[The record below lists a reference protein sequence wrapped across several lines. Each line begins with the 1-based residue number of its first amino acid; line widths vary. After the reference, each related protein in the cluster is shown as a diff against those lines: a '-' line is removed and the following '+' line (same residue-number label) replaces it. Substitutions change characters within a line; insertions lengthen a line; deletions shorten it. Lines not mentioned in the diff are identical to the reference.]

1 MVSVR
6 SFLHACE
13 RFFGYLADVQP
24 KWLAA
29 ASFLLVVNLI
39 LRSRAWHNILRA
51 SYPDSNV
58 RARDAA
64 AAYMIGVGVNTFAP
78 ARGGDLVKVYVIDQ
92 KVEEANAP
100 TTVATLIVETIFDF
114 FAGGTLLAWAYATGA
129 IPRLPEIPHAP
140 VFEFSLIARHETAAA
155 IIALVVIAAGF
166 VAVRWASHH
175 VRRFWARV
183 EQGVAI
189 LRTPSR
195 YLWTVV
201 PYQALGWG
209 CRIASAYYMLEA
221 FNVEPTIRRA
231 LLVVAVGVVSTML
244 PFTPGGAGA
253 QQALLAIVLAGAASS
268 AEILAFSV
276 GNQAVATVT
285 SALVGVLAML
295 IVFRHVRVSRLRTH
309 AATTPEPEPR

>member
-6 SFLHACE
+6 AFLDACQ
-13 RFFGYLADVQP
+13 RFLGNLADVQP
-24 KWLAA
+24 KWLATA
-29 ASFLLVVNLI
+29 AMFLVINLI
-39 LRSRAWHNILRA
+39 LRSRGWHNILRA
-51 SYPDSNV
+51 AYPDSRI

-78 ARGGDLVKVYVIDQ
+78 ARGGDVVKVYVIDQ

-100 TTVATLIVETIFDF
+100 TTAATLVVETIFDF
-114 FAGGTLLAWAYATGA
+114 FAGGALLAWAYTTGA

-155 IIALVVIAAGF
+155 IVGAALIIVGVI
-166 VAVRWASHH
+166 AVRWASHH

-183 EQGVAI
+183 EQGVSI

-195 YLWTVV
+195 YLRSVV

-276 GNQAVATVT
+276 GNQAVSTVT
-285 SALVGVLAML
+285 SGLVGVLAML
-295 IVFRHVRVSRLRTH
+295 IVFRHIRVGRLRTH

>member
-6 SFLHACE
+6 SFLHACQ
-13 RFFGYLADVQP
+13 RFLGHLADVQA
-24 KWLAA
+24 KWLAVA
-29 ASFLLVVNLI
+29 ALLLAVNLM
-39 LRSRAWHNILRA
+39 LRSRGWQNILRA
-51 SYPDSNV
+51 AYPDS
-58 RARDAA
+58 RIRLRDAA

-78 ARGGDLVKVYVIDQ
+78 ARGGDVVKVYVIDQ

-114 FAGGTLLAWAYATGA
+114 FAGGVLLIWAYVTGA

-140 VFEFSLIARHETAAA
+140 AFEFSLIARHETASA
-155 IIALVVIAAGF
+155 IVLVVVLAAGI
-166 VAVRWASHH
+166 VTVRWLSHH
-175 VRRFWARV
+175 ARRFWIRV
-183 EQGVAI
+183 QQGVSI
-189 LRTPSR
+189 LRTPRR
-195 YLWTVV
+195 YLTGVV
-201 PYQALGWG
+201 PYQALGWS

-221 FNVEPTIRRA
+221 FNIEPTIRRA

-253 QQALLAIVLAGAASS
+253 QQALLAIVLAGASSS

-285 SALVGVLAML
+285 SGTVGVLAML
-295 IVFRHVRVSRLRTH
+295 IVFRHLRIGRLRTH
-309 AATTPEPEPR
+309 AAATP